1 MYVCMTLLDYI
12 VDVYNV
18 IGLRVSDKSQPLLS
32 GKRGLYNIHP
42 IKDAEMIE
50 PESRVIPI
58 KKPQPQPEQIHDMP
72 SVEGKS
78 VELSE

>member
-1 MYVCMTLLDYI
+1 MHACMTLLHYI

-18 IGLRVSDKSQPLLS
+18 IGLRASDKSQPLLS

-42 IKDAEMIE
+42 IKDPEMIE
-50 PESRVIPI
+50 LESRVIPI
-58 KKPQPQPEQIHDMP
+58 NQPQPQPEQVHNMP

>member
-12 VDVYNV
+12 VDV
-18 IGLRVSDKSQPLLS
+18 IGLRASDKSQPLLS

-42 IKDAEMIE
+42 IKDPEMIE
-50 PESRVIPI
+50 LESRVIPSNQ
-58 KKPQPQPEQIHDMP
+58 PQPQLEQVYNML